1 MWIRVGTNDA
11 TSIVVYVKQAEYK
24 EEEGRE
30 GWVYNVQEQDKEGI
44 WCGSEKWKREKALK
58 RA

>member
-1 MWIRVGTNDA
+1 VWIRVDTTDA
-11 TSIVVYVKQAEYK
+11 TSIVAYVKQAEYK

-30 GWVYNVQEQDKEGI
+30 GWVYKVQEQDKEGI
-44 WCGSEKWKREKALK
+44 WCGSERWKRENALK